1 MKIQTTRV
9 YSEVSDAV
17 KRGCRTISA
26 QGSSRSSKTY
36 NIVLFLCLYLLEHA
50 NTRLSVVRKTLP
62 AIRGS
67 VLYDFKDILV
77 RLGIW
82 ADANFNKSEMIY
94 TFPNGSFVEFFSTDQ
109 EQKLRGRKR
118 DILFVN
124 EANELSFV
132 EWQQLAMRTAQFKIL
147 DYNPSFSEDHW
158 IMKLNE
164 ESGVYHFITTYR
176 DNPFLEQTIID
187 EIESLQRKSPT
198 LWQIYGL
205 GKRAI
210 VEGIVF
216 PRIEQ
221 VAEFPD
227 WCKSEFIGID
237 FGYTNDPTAIVKVGY
252 AVNADDE
259 ECLFIDEICYR
270 TRMTTGDICDAL
282 RPYRNMTIDAE
293 SADPR
298 LIDEIHKSGARIYPV
313 KKGTG
318 SIEAG
323 ISRMQTFR
331 IFVTARSLNV
341 LKEFRNYTYAQDKEG
356 RWLNIPID
364 AYNHAI
370 DAVRYVVMSELM
382 SVPRGK
388 FRLTII

>member
-1 MKIQTTRV
+1 M

-36 NIVLFLCLYLLEHA
+36 NIVLFLCLHLLEHA

-82 ADANFNKSEMIY
+82 ADANFNKSELIY

-187 EIESLQRKSPT
+187 EIESLQTKSPT

-227 WCKSEFIGID
+227 WCKSEYIGID

-341 LKEFRNYTYAQDKEG
+341 LKEFRNYTYAQDKDG

>member
-1 MKIQTTRV
+1 MRIQTTRV

-17 KRGCRTISA
+17 KRGYRTISA

-36 NIVLFLCLYLLEHA
+36 NIVLFLCLYLLEHQ

-62 AIRGS
+62 AMRGS

-187 EIESLQRKSPT
+187 EIESLQTKSPT

>member
-36 NIVLFLCLYLLEHA
+36 NIVLFLCLHLLEHA

-82 ADANFNKSEMIY
+82 AEANFNKSEMIY

-158 IMKLNE
+158 INKLNE

-187 EIESLQRKSPT
+187 EIESLQTKSPT

-205 GKRAI
+205 GKRAL

-252 AVNADDE
+252 AINADDE

-313 KKGTG
+313 KKGSG

>member
-9 YSEVSDAV
+9 YSEVYDAV
-17 KRGCRTISA
+17 KRGCRAISA

-36 NIVLFLCLYLLEHA
+36 NIVLFLCLYLLEHP

-158 IMKLNE
+158 INKLNE
-164 ESGVYHFITTYR
+164 ESGVYHFVTTYR

-187 EIESLQRKSPT
+187 EIESLQTKSPT

-205 GKRAI
+205 GKRAL

-252 AVNADDE
+252 AINADDE

-341 LKEFRNYTYAQDKEG
+341 LKEFRNYTYAQDKDG

>member
-132 EWQQLAMRTAQFKIL
+132 EWQQLAMRTSQFKIL

-158 IMKLNE
+158 IMKLND

-187 EIESLQRKSPT
+187 EIESLRTKSPT

-323 ISRMQTFR
+323 IARMQTFR

-341 LKEFRNYTYAQDKEG
+341 LKEFRNYTYAQDKDG

>member
-94 TFPNGSFVEFFSTDQ
+94 TFPNSSFVEFFSTDQ

-158 IMKLNE
+158 INKLNE

-187 EIESLQRKSPT
+187 EIESLQTKSPT

-227 WCKSEFIGID
+227 WCKSEYIGID

-252 AVNADDE
+252 AINADDE

-313 KKGTG
+313 KKGSG

-331 IFVTARSLNV
+331 IFLTARSLNV

-382 SVPRGK
+382 SIPRGK

>member
-1 MKIQTTRV
+1 MKRQTTRV

-36 NIVLFLCLYLLEHA
+36 NIVLFLCLHLLEHP

-158 IMKLNE
+158 IMKLND
-164 ESGVYHFITTYR
+164 ESGVYHFVTTYR

-187 EIESLQRKSPT
+187 EIESLQTKSPT

-282 RPYRNMTIDAE
+282 RPYRDMTIDAE

-341 LKEFRNYTYAQDKEG
+341 LKEFRNYTYAQDKDG

>member
-36 NIVLFLCLYLLEHA
+36 NIVLFLCLHLLEHA

-132 EWQQLAMRTAQFKIL
+132 EWQQLAMRTAQFKII

-158 IMKLNE
+158 INKLNE
-164 ESGVYHFITTYR
+164 ESGVYHFVTTYR

-187 EIESLQRKSPT
+187 EIESLQTKSPT

-205 GKRAI
+205 GKRAL

-252 AVNADDE
+252 AINADDE

-323 ISRMQTFR
+323 IARMQTFR
-331 IFVTARSLNV
+331 LFVTARSLNV
-341 LKEFRNYTYAQDKEG
+341 LKEFRNYTYAQDKDG

>member
-17 KRGCRTISA
+17 KRGYRTISA

-36 NIVLFLCLYLLEHA
+36 NIVLFLCLYLLEHQ

-158 IMKLNE
+158 ITKLNE
-164 ESGVYHFITTYR
+164 ERGVYHFITTYR

-221 VAEFPD
+221 VAEVPD

-259 ECLFIDEICYR
+259 ECLFVDEICYR

-323 ISRMQTFR
+323 IARMQTFR

-341 LKEFRNYTYAQDKEG
+341 LKEFRNYTYAQDKDG

>member
-187 EIESLQRKSPT
+187 EIESLQTKSPT

-205 GKRAI
+205 GKRAA

-323 ISRMQTFR
+323 IARMQTFR

-341 LKEFRNYTYAQDKEG
+341 LKEFRNYTYAQDKDG

>member
-36 NIVLFLCLYLLEHA
+36 NIVLFLCLYLLEHP

-176 DNPFLEQTIID
+176 DNPFLEQTIVE
-187 EIESLQRKSPT
+187 EIESLQTKSPT

-205 GKRAI
+205 GKRAL

-252 AVNADDE
+252 AINADDE

-313 KKGTG
+313 KKGSG

-341 LKEFRNYTYAQDKEG
+341 LKEFRNYTYAQDKDG

>member
-36 NIVLFLCLYLLEHA
+36 NIVLFLCLHLLEHP

-94 TFPNGSFVEFFSTDQ
+94 TFPSGSFVEFFSTDQ

-158 IMKLNE
+158 INKLNE
-164 ESGVYHFITTYR
+164 ESGVYHFVTTYR

-187 EIESLQRKSPT
+187 EIESLQTKSPT

-323 ISRMQTFR
+323 IARMQTFR

-341 LKEFRNYTYAQDKEG
+341 LKEFRNYTYAQDKDG

>member
-187 EIESLQRKSPT
+187 EIESLQTKSPT

-282 RPYRNMTIDAE
+282 RPYRNMAIDAE

-323 ISRMQTFR
+323 IARMQTFR

>member
-17 KRGCRTISA
+17 KRGYRTISA

-36 NIVLFLCLYLLEHA
+36 NIVLFLCLYLLEHP

-187 EIESLQRKSPT
+187 EIESLQRKSQT

-205 GKRAI
+205 GKRAL

-237 FGYTNDPTAIVKVGY
+237 FGYTNDPTAIVKAGY

-323 ISRMQTFR
+323 IARMQTFR

-341 LKEFRNYTYAQDKEG
+341 LKEFRNYTYAQDKDG

>member
-36 NIVLFLCLYLLEHA
+36 NIVLFLCLHLLEHA

-158 IMKLNE
+158 INKLNE

-187 EIESLQRKSPT
+187 EIESLQTKSPT

-205 GKRAI
+205 GKRAL

-259 ECLFIDEICYR
+259 ECLFINEICYR

-331 IFVTARSLNV
+331 IYVTARSLNV
-341 LKEFRNYTYAQDKEG
+341 LKEFRNYTYAQDKDG

>member
-1 MKIQTTRV
+1 MRIQTTRV

-17 KRGCRTISA
+17 KRGYRTISA

-36 NIVLFLCLYLLEHA
+36 NIVLFLCLYLLEHQ

-187 EIESLQRKSPT
+187 EIESLQTKSPT

-341 LKEFRNYTYAQDKEG
+341 QKEFRNYTYAQDKEG

-388 FRLTII
+388 FRLKII

>member
-36 NIVLFLCLYLLEHA
+36 NIVLFLCLYLLEHP

-132 EWQQLAMRTAQFKIL
+132 EWQQLAMRTSQFKIL
-147 DYNPSFSEDHW
+147 DYNPSFSEEHW

-187 EIESLQRKSPT
+187 EIESLQTKSPT

-252 AVNADDE
+252 AINADDE

-323 ISRMQTFR
+323 IARMQTFR

-341 LKEFRNYTYAQDKEG
+341 LKEFRNYTYAQDKDG

-382 SVPRGK
+382 SAPRGK

>member
-36 NIVLFLCLYLLEHA
+36 NIVLFLCLYLLEHQ

-187 EIESLQRKSPT
+187 EIESLQTKSPT

-252 AVNADDE
+252 AINADDE
-259 ECLFIDEICYR
+259 ECLFIDQICYR

-323 ISRMQTFR
+323 IARMQTFR

>member
-17 KRGCRTISA
+17 KRGYRTISA

-82 ADANFNKSEMIY
+82 ADAFFNKSEMIY

-187 EIESLQRKSPT
+187 EIESLQTKSPT

-323 ISRMQTFR
+323 IARMQTFR

-341 LKEFRNYTYAQDKEG
+341 LKEFRNYTYAQDKDG

>member
-132 EWQQLAMRTAQFKIL
+132 EWQQLAMRTVQFKIL

-158 IMKLNE
+158 INKLND

-187 EIESLQRKSPT
+187 EIESLQTKSPT

-205 GKRAI
+205 GKRAL

-323 ISRMQTFR
+323 IARMQTFR

-341 LKEFRNYTYAQDKEG
+341 LKEFRNYTYAQDKDG

>member
-1 MKIQTTRV
+1 MKIQTTIV

-164 ESGVYHFITTYR
+164 ESGVYHFVTTYR

-323 ISRMQTFR
+323 IARMHTFR

>member
-36 NIVLFLCLYLLEHA
+36 NIVLFLCLYLLEHQ

-82 ADANFNKSEMIY
+82 EDANFNKSEMIY

-158 IMKLNE
+158 INKLNE
-164 ESGVYHFITTYR
+164 ESGVYHFVTTYR

-187 EIESLQRKSPT
+187 EIESLQTKSPT

-259 ECLFIDEICYR
+259 ECLFIDEVCYR

-323 ISRMQTFR
+323 IARMQTFR
-331 IFVTARSLNV
+331 IFITARSLNV

>member
-187 EIESLQRKSPT
+187 EIESLQTKSST

-323 ISRMQTFR
+323 IARMHTFR

>member
-36 NIVLFLCLYLLEHA
+36 NIVLFLCLHLLEHA

-187 EIESLQRKSPT
+187 EIESLQTKSPT

-341 LKEFRNYTYAQDKEG
+341 LKEFRNYTYAQDKDG

>member
-67 VLYDFKDILV
+67 VLYDFKNILV

-94 TFPNGSFVEFFSTDQ
+94 TFPNSSFVEFFSTDQ

-158 IMKLNE
+158 INKLNE

-187 EIESLQRKSPT
+187 EIESLQTKSPT

-227 WCKSEFIGID
+227 WCKSEYIGID

-252 AVNADDE
+252 AINADDE

-313 KKGTG
+313 KKGSG

-331 IFVTARSLNV
+331 IFLTARSLNV

>member
-36 NIVLFLCLYLLEHA
+36 NIVLFLCMRLLEHA

-176 DNPFLEQTIID
+176 DNPFLEQTIVD
-187 EIESLQRKSPT
+187 EIESLQTKSPT

-331 IFVTARSLNV
+331 IFVTARSLSV
-341 LKEFRNYTYAQDKEG
+341 LKEFRNYTYAQDKDG

>member
-36 NIVLFLCLYLLEHA
+36 NIVLFLCLYLLEHP

-158 IMKLNE
+158 INKLNE

-187 EIESLQRKSPT
+187 EIESLRTKSPT

-323 ISRMQTFR
+323 IARMQTFR

-341 LKEFRNYTYAQDKEG
+341 LKEFRNYTYAQDKDG

>member
-187 EIESLQRKSPT
+187 EIESLQTKSPT

-323 ISRMQTFR
+323 IARMHTFR

-341 LKEFRNYTYAQDKEG
+341 LKEFRNYTYAQDKDG

>member
-1 MKIQTTRV
+1 MKIQTTKV

-158 IMKLNE
+158 INKLNE
-164 ESGVYHFITTYR
+164 ESGVYHFVTTYR

-187 EIESLQRKSPT
+187 EIESLQTKSPT

-252 AVNADDE
+252 AINADDE

-341 LKEFRNYTYAQDKEG
+341 LKEFRNYTYAQDKDG

>member
-132 EWQQLAMRTAQFKIL
+132 EWQQLAMRTSQFKIL

-158 IMKLNE
+158 IMKLND

-187 EIESLQRKSPT
+187 EIESLQTKSPT

-323 ISRMQTFR
+323 IARMQTFR

-341 LKEFRNYTYAQDKEG
+341 LKEFRNYTYAQDKDG

>member
-36 NIVLFLCLYLLEHA
+36 NIVLFLCLHLLEHP

-132 EWQQLAMRTAQFKIL
+132 EWQQLAMRTSQFKIL
-147 DYNPSFSEDHW
+147 DYNPSFSEEHW

-187 EIESLQRKSPT
+187 EIESLQTKSPT

-252 AVNADDE
+252 AINADDE

-323 ISRMQTFR
+323 IARMQTFR

-341 LKEFRNYTYAQDKEG
+341 LKEFRNYTYAQDKDG

-382 SVPRGK
+382 SAPRGK

>member
-36 NIVLFLCLYLLEHA
+36 NIVLFLCLHLLEHA

-158 IMKLNE
+158 INKLNE
-164 ESGVYHFITTYR
+164 ESGVYHFVTTYR

-187 EIESLQRKSPT
+187 EIESLQTKSPT

-252 AVNADDE
+252 AINADDE

-298 LIDEIHKSGARIYPV
+298 LIDEIHKRGARIYPV

-331 IFVTARSLNV
+331 IYVTARSLNV

>member
-158 IMKLNE
+158 INKLNE
-164 ESGVYHFITTYR
+164 ESGVYHFVTTYR

-187 EIESLQRKSPT
+187 EIESLQTKSPT

-323 ISRMQTFR
+323 IARMQTFR

-341 LKEFRNYTYAQDKEG
+341 LKEFRNYTYAQDKDG

>member
-1 MKIQTTRV
+1 M

-36 NIVLFLCLYLLEHA
+36 NIVLFLCLHLLEHA

-82 ADANFNKSEMIY
+82 ADANFNKSELIY

-187 EIESLQRKSPT
+187 EIESLQTKSPT

-341 LKEFRNYTYAQDKEG
+341 LKEFRNYTYAQDKDG

>member
-187 EIESLQRKSPT
+187 EIESLQTKSPT

-323 ISRMQTFR
+323 IARMHTFR

>member
-187 EIESLQRKSPT
+187 EIESLQTKSPT

-323 ISRMQTFR
+323 IARMQTFR

-341 LKEFRNYTYAQDKEG
+341 LKEFRNYTYAQDKDG

>member
-50 NTRLSVVRKTLP
+50 NTRLSVVRKSLP

-158 IMKLNE
+158 INKLNE

-187 EIESLQRKSPT
+187 EIESLQTKSTT

-323 ISRMQTFR
+323 IARMQTFR

-382 SVPRGK
+382 SAPRGK

>member
-67 VLYDFKDILV
+67 VLYDFKDILI

-158 IMKLNE
+158 INKLNE
-164 ESGVYHFITTYR
+164 ESGVYHFVTTYR

-187 EIESLQRKSPT
+187 EIESLRTKSPT

-323 ISRMQTFR
+323 IARMQTFR

-382 SVPRGK
+382 SAPRGK

>member
-36 NIVLFLCLYLLEHA
+36 NIVLFLCLYLLEHP

-158 IMKLNE
+158 INKLNE
-164 ESGVYHFITTYR
+164 ESGVYHFVTTYR

-187 EIESLQRKSPT
+187 EIESLQTKSPT

-323 ISRMQTFR
+323 IARMQTFR

-341 LKEFRNYTYAQDKEG
+341 LKEFRNYTYAQDKDG

>member
-187 EIESLQRKSPT
+187 EIESLQTKSPT

-323 ISRMQTFR
+323 IARMQTFR